1 MRGQRDIASFV
12 LRFTQELWE
21 DTQGDPRIEWRGN
34 IRHVQSGDEHHF
46 TDFTEAM
53 SFIQQA
59 LMKLT
64 LDSVQAGAPQK
75 ASAARSV
82 AQQVEQASSTPT
94 GEAAGEADAPGD
106 SPETYQQKALRE
118 SFKLWE
124 KFASGYAD
132 LMMGAVQ
139 RAAEQSIQQ
148 TEVIKK
154 QVDRTMEQASTP
166 LLRPWWLMP
175 PFVPS
180 AESVPTTPQRASSTE
195 EPAES
200 TAAESTAVDQ
210 QAILDTLVAL
220 QQQMSA
226 LSNKIDQMEDELKKQ
241 DPD

>member
-64 LDSVQAGAPQK
+64 LDSVQAGAPHK
-75 ASAARSV
+75 ASAARRV
-82 AQQVEQASSTPT
+82 AEQVEQASSASTT
-94 GEAAGEADAPGD
+94 ESEASSA
-106 SPETYQQKALRE
+106 SPAETYQQKALRE

-124 KFASGYAD
+124 KFASGYTD

-175 PFVPS
+175 PFVSTSESSS
-180 AESVPTTPQRASSTE
+180 APATATSSSDTSPENPPETPPDTSVE
-195 EPAES
+195 
-200 TAAESTAVDQ
+200 Q

-220 QQQMSA
+220 QQQVSA
-226 LSNKIDQMEDELKKQ
+226 LSDKIDRMEGELKKQ
-241 DPD
+241 RAE